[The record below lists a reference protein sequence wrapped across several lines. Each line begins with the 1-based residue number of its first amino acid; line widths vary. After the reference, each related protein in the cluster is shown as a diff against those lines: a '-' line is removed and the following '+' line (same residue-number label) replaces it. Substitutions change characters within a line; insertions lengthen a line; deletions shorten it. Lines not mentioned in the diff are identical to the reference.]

1 MHLIRHLMC
10 WNALLK
16 KEQTAGVMESP
27 QCLDAFEMMIS
38 KKRKRNKWDRRFFC
52 MLSSA
57 ESTNS
62 KEEPFK
68 WNWFMNTFENYIYLR
83 RANGFLL
90 VSWKL
95 TSFPLYAFFSLFV
108 MTRKAMICCRM
119 KVSGLVMSTSTS
131 GLLIWLVKPSFIIS
145 GKYL

>member
-1 MHLIRHLMC
+1 MEQ
-10 WNALLK
+10 K
-16 KEQTAGVMESP
+16 KTSYVV
-27 QCLDAFEMMIS
+27 
-38 KKRKRNKWDRRFFC
+38 
-52 MLSSA
+52 SSA
-57 ESTNS
+57 EHKDQRKSLQQSQFINV
-62 KEEPFK
+62 FQ
-68 WNWFMNTFENYIYLR
+68 NYSYVMTV
-83 RANGFLL
+83 NGFLL

-145 GKYL
+145 GKYLYSRMKD

>member
-1 MHLIRHLMC
+1 MSGCIKHEDKEEKQKKQLYN
-10 WNALLK
+10 WNFMEQK
-16 KEQTAGVMESP
+16 KTSYVV
-27 QCLDAFEMMIS
+27 
-38 KKRKRNKWDRRFFC
+38 
-52 MLSSA
+52 SSA
-57 ESTNS
+57 EHKDQRKSLQQSQFINV
-62 KEEPFK
+62 FQ
-68 WNWFMNTFENYIYLR
+68 NYSYVMTV
-83 RANGFLL
+83 NGFLL

-145 GKYL
+145 GKYLYSRMKD